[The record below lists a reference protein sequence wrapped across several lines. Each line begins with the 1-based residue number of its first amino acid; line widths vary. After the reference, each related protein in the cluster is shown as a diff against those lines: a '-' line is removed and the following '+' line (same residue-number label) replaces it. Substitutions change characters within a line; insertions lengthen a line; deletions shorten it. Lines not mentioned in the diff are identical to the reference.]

1 MNAAAELRTAPGS
14 IPGIVDNL
22 RRTFASGRT
31 RSRAWRLDQLARL
44 DRMLAEKQPELL
56 AALEADL
63 GKSSF
68 EGWLAE
74 VAIVRKDIAFTRKH
88 LGTWMRPE
96 RVKTPSALFPAA
108 SRVLREPLGVVLI
121 IAPWNY
127 PLQLAAMPLT
137 AALAAGNC
145 AVIKPSEL
153 APHTSDVIARYLP
166 QYLDP
171 EAVTVVQGGVPEAT
185 ALLEQKFDHILYTG
199 NGTVARVVMAAAAK
213 HLTPVT
219 LELGGK
225 SPTIVDASCD
235 LEVTARR
242 ICSGKYFNAGQTC
255 IAPDYVLVER
265 GTEEA
270 LVAALTRTL
279 RDFFG
284 DDAKQSKDYA
294 RIVNTRHHKRLVGLM
309 ASGTVAHGGQHDESS
324 RYIAPTILRNV
335 RPDSPIMQEE
345 IFGPILPILP
355 VDNIEEAI
363 GFINARE
370 KPLALY
376 VFTSQSTVADR
387 VLSRTSSGAALVN
400 DTVIHAAVSEL
411 PFGGVGESGMGA
423 YHGRF
428 GFETFSHRK
437 AVIKKSVRLD
447 LPLRYPPYTESKKE
461 WMRRLL

>member
-1 MNAAAELRTAPGS
+1 
-14 IPGIVDNL
+14 
-22 RRTFASGRT
+22 
-31 RSRAWRLDQLARL
+31 
-44 DRMLAEKQPELL
+44 
-56 AALEADL
+56 
-63 GKSSF
+63 
-68 EGWLAE
+68 
-74 VAIVRKDIAFTRKH
+74 
-88 LGTWMRPE
+88 
-96 RVKTPSALFPAA
+96 
-108 SRVLREPLGVVLI
+108 
-121 IAPWNY
+121 
-127 PLQLAAMPLT
+127 
-137 AALAAGNC
+137 
-145 AVIKPSEL
+145 
-153 APHTSDVIARYLP
+153 
-166 QYLDP
+166 
-171 EAVTVVQGGVPEAT
+171 
-185 ALLEQKFDHILYTG
+185 
-199 NGTVARVVMAAAAK
+199 
-213 HLTPVT
+213 
-219 LELGGK
+219 
-225 SPTIVDASCD
+225 
-235 LEVTARR
+235 
-242 ICSGKYFNAGQTC
+242 
-255 IAPDYVLVER
+255 
-265 GTEEA
+265 
-270 LVAALTRTL
+270 
-279 RDFFG
+279 
-284 DDAKQSKDYA
+284 
-294 RIVNTRHHKRLVGLM
+294 M